1 MKTKRVIACMSDL
14 AKGWLFSKMQQ
25 EQLSDKEAEMVHR
38 LVQEVPECS
47 DGSLL
52 QVKDIGERQVKGRK
66 RAPSEYNIFLGKCM
80 KTGKNMKACV
90 REWKTA
96 KT

>member
-1 MKTKRVIACMSDL
+1 MKTKRVIVCMSGL

-52 QVKDIGERQVKGRK
+52 QIKDISERQVKGKK
-66 RAPSEYNIFLGKCM
+66 RAPSKYNIFLGACM
-80 KTGKNMKACV
+80 TKGKTMKECV
-90 REWKTA
+90 KEWKTE